1 MRSHFIKT
9 NFTVNLSSWDKTR
22 LPVDPFMAFMNASWG
37 KAVHMEGSDLSGV
50 KLLELLS
57 LVKRG
62 LRRRGFNLKTKHLLR
77 STQPF
82 STLKKSFFFGFKRDN
97 KKHKCHNAYLSQHI
111 GIGLSCVTSGPV
123 PVRSLRAAS
132 ATLAARSAPCQT
144 PGCSSQS
151 AL

>member
-1 MRSHFIKT
+1 
-9 NFTVNLSSWDKTR
+9 
-22 LPVDPFMAFMNASWG
+22 
-37 KAVHMEGSDLSGV
+37 MEGSDSSGE

-57 LVKRG
+57 LGKRR

-82 STLKKSFFFGFKRDN
+82 STLKIFFFFFGFKN
-97 KKHKCHNAYLSQHI
+97 HKCHNVCQSHRIEISLS
-111 GIGLSCVTSGPV
+111 GVSLGPV
-123 PVRSLRAAS
+123 LVWPVRSSS

-151 AL
+151 APPGWSWCGCSVPLRRTPASRQLAGGTGRSRRRSAPPAPGPSQ